1 MTRTVI
7 TLSHVGLSKK
17 QSRKM
22 SVKNSAIRRNSRK
35 RGMNVSATSLSKLI
49 STRKEELAKLWEL
62 RGTNFPAVERQKDL
76 RISFIELELADLEK
90 LNRQPQLNE
99 NQQEM
104 LQEVIKQYD
113 ITKPKTV
120 LHALE
125 HLSMIAFL
133 LDEMDEVTEE
143 DCIVV
148 AQAFLDWAQEQ
159 EEE

>member
-1 MTRTVI
+1 
-7 TLSHVGLSKK
+7 
-17 QSRKM
+17 M
-22 SVKNSAIRRNSRK
+22 SVIKK
-35 RGMNVSATSLSKLI
+35 
-49 STRKEELAKLWEL
+49 LAKEL
-62 RGTNFPAVERQKDL
+62 QEYTRVVGSHNKHIQSVANRLVELTEQP
-76 RISFIELELADLEK
+76 K
-90 LNRQPQLNE
+90 LYP

-133 LDEMDEVTEE
+133 LDEMDEVAEE

>member
-1 MTRTVI
+1 MSEVLYR
-7 TLSHVGLSKK
+7 LE
-17 QSRKM
+17 QSILNEPDSFSM
-22 SVKNSAIRRNSRK
+22 
-35 RGMNVSATSLSKLI
+35 
-49 STRKEELAKLWEL
+49 
-62 RGTNFPAVERQKDL
+62 FKDDL
-76 RISFIELELADLEK
+76 LGWIELLKEK
-90 LNRQPQLNE
+90 QPQLNE

>member
-1 MTRTVI
+1 MIKKVYAKLPDGT
-7 TLSHVGLSKK
+7 KK
-17 QSRKM
+17 QVHSIDFSNQYVEVVDYM
-22 SVKNSAIRRNSRK
+22 AFD
-35 RGMNVSATSLSKLI
+35 GI
-49 STRKEELAKLWEL
+49 SEWCLDD
-62 RGTNFPAVERQKDL
+62 VE
-76 RISFIELELADLEK
+76 IELF
-90 LNRQPQLNE
+90 QQQLNE

-113 ITKPKTV
+113 NTKPKTV

-159 EEE
+159 EEEE

>member
-1 MTRTVI
+1 MSEIKQEILDLLILNGRKPQTIKSGERVVYLYDALNI
-7 TLSHVGLSKK
+7 VNKEFSK
-17 QSRKM
+17 
-22 SVKNSAIRRNSRK
+22 
-35 RGMNVSATSLSKLI
+35 
-49 STRKEELAKLWEL
+49 
-62 RGTNFPAVERQKDL
+62 
-76 RISFIELELADLEK
+76 IE
-90 LNRQPQLNE
+90 QPQLNE
-99 NQQEM
+99 NQQGM

-113 ITKPKTV
+113 TLKPKTV

-159 EEE
+159 GEE

>member
-1 MTRTVI
+1 MSEI
-7 TLSHVGLSKK
+7 KK
-17 QSRKM
+17 
-22 SVKNSAIRRNSRK
+22 
-35 RGMNVSATSLSKLI
+35 
-49 STRKEELAKLWEL
+49 LAKEL
-62 RGTNFPAVERQKDL
+62 QDYTRVVGSHNKHIQSVVNRLVEL
-76 RISFIELELADLEK
+76 TE
-90 LNRQPQLNE
+90 QPQLNE

-120 LHALE
+120 LHTLE

-133 LDEMDEVTEE
+133 LDEMEEVTEE

-159 EEE
+159 EEEE

>member
-1 MTRTVI
+1 
-7 TLSHVGLSKK
+7 
-17 QSRKM
+17 
-22 SVKNSAIRRNSRK
+22 
-35 RGMNVSATSLSKLI
+35 MNVSVIK
-49 STRKEELAKLWEL
+49 KLAKEL
-62 RGTNFPAVERQKDL
+62 QEYTRVVGSHNKHIQSVANRLVELTEQP
-76 RISFIELELADLEK
+76 K
-90 LNRQPQLNE
+90 LYP

-133 LDEMDEVTEE
+133 LDEMDEVAEE

>member
-1 MTRTVI
+1 
-7 TLSHVGLSKK
+7 
-17 QSRKM
+17 M
-22 SVKNSAIRRNSRK
+22 SE
-35 RGMNVSATSLSKLI
+35 KL
-49 STRKEELAKLWEL
+49 
-62 RGTNFPAVERQKDL
+62 AVLMEFNGYTKD
-76 RISFIELELADLEK
+76 ELEAYLSLKFGSMTKGGMTASILSQSGYEK
-90 LNRQPQLNE
+90 AKSVIFGQPQLNE

-133 LDEMDEVTEE
+133 LDEMEEVTEE

>member
-1 MTRTVI
+1 MSESMSYE
-7 TLSHVGLSKK
+7 LSQKLDQRGYEGQMALGYLDAINDLMKIEDRSY
-17 QSRKM
+17 
-22 SVKNSAIRRNSRK
+22 KN
-35 RGMNVSATSLSKLI
+35 
-49 STRKEELAKLWEL
+49 
-62 RGTNFPAVERQKDL
+62 
-76 RISFIELELADLEK
+76 
-90 LNRQPQLNE
+90 QPQLNE

-104 LQEVIKQYD
+104 LQEVIKQYH

-133 LDEMDEVTEE
+133 LDEMEEVTEE

-159 EEE
+159 EEEE

>member
-1 MTRTVI
+1 
-7 TLSHVGLSKK
+7 
-17 QSRKM
+17 
-22 SVKNSAIRRNSRK
+22 
-35 RGMNVSATSLSKLI
+35 MNVSEIK
-49 STRKEELAKLWEL
+49 KLAKEL
-62 RGTNFPAVERQKDL
+62 QDYTRVVGSHNKHIQSVANRLVEL
-76 RISFIELELADLEK
+76 TE
-90 LNRQPQLNE
+90 QPQLNS

-104 LQEVIKQYD
+104 LQEVIKQYY

-133 LDEMDEVTEE
+133 LDEMDEVAEE